1 MSGPDIDARGL
12 KCPEPVL
19 RTRRRLAEGSGAFT
33 VLVDNPTARDNVS
46 RFAQT
51 SGCSVQVEER
61 DGDFLVSITPGEVP
75 AAGAQAAPCAVDA
88 GDACAPA
95 VLLITS
101 DELGTGSHELGATLI
116 KSFLYACAQG
126 DDVPGTVI
134 LMNGGVKLAT
144 ENDET
149 VEHLL
154 ALCERGCE
162 VLACGT
168 CLDYFGLADRLR
180 AGRVSNMYEI
190 QSKLVGAA
198 RMLSL

>member
-1 MSGPDIDARGL
+1 MNGADVDARGL
-12 KCPEPVL
+12 RCPEPVL
-19 RTRRRLAEGSGAFT
+19 RTRKRLAETPGAFT
-33 VLVDNPTARDNVS
+33 VLVDNPAARDNVR

-51 SGCSVQVEER
+51 SGCSVEVVER
-61 DGDFLVSITPGEVP
+61 DGEFLVSITPGEGAGPVAAEKPCP
-75 AAGAQAAPCAVDA
+75 ASAGA
-88 GDACAPA
+88 ACTPA

-190 QSKLVGAA
+190 QSKLVGAP